1 MRIFAVVWTA
11 SAITVSME
19 DVWVGVVHIILV
31 NRLPLMIVWDNSS
44 NSHKPEVAVVVVVA
58 GIM

>member
-19 DVWVGVVHIILV
+19 DVWVGVVHIIPV
-31 NRLPLMIVWDNSS
+31 NRLPLMIFWDNSS
-44 NSHKPEVAVVVVVA
+44 NSHRPEVAVVVVVA